1 MGWVSILLICSLVT
15 YAILS
20 TYFMIRFGMLVLKV
34 QDALEESIDILDN
47 RYASISQIL
56 ETPLFYNSPEVRRV
70 LNDIGKSRDAILIIA
85 NILTK
90 IDHQDELDE
99 DVEDMSV

>member
-1 MGWVSILLICSLVT
+1 
-15 YAILS
+15 
-20 TYFMIRFGMLVLKV
+20 MIRFGMLVLKV